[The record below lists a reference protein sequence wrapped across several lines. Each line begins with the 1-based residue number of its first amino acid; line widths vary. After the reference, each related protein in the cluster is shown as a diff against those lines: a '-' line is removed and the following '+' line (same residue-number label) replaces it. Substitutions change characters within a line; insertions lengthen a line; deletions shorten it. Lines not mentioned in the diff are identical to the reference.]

1 MGFTVSLTTQEKH
14 TMSDYTNYA
23 ENPSLKDTVFT
34 TPEGH
39 LATWTQL
46 LDIKQQAAQTTSE
59 EITLKQALSLV
70 DDCFRKAQQ

>member
-1 MGFTVSLTTQEKH
+1 MGFTVSPTTQGKH
-14 TMSDYTNYA
+14 MNDYTNYS

-46 LDIKQQAAQTTSE
+46 LDIKQQVAQTTSE